1 MSWIQ
6 DLLRSAGAR
15 SLHRLRSLQ
24 RGDRAAQVLAR
35 LGPPD
40 SVLPGD
46 EPGQVVWQHTLYD
59 HRHGWVP
66 CALVLGGPDGPLLH
80 WGVDM
85 QRQSQFD
92 DLLGGLLATDAAAP
106 HLPTAHPAQMPTR
119 STP

>member
-1 MSWIQ
+1 MCLIS

-15 SLHRLRSLQ
+15 SLHRLDALLP
-24 RGDRAAQVLAR
+24 GATAAQVLAR

-46 EPGQVVWQHTLYD
+46 QPGQQRWQHTLYD
-59 HRHGWVP
+59 RQRGWVP
-66 CALVLGGPDGPLLH
+66 CLLVLAGANGPLLH
-80 WGVDM
+80 WGVDD

-92 DLLGGLLATDAAAP
+92 DLLAGLEGSAQPSAT
-106 HLPTAHPAQMPTR
+106 TATR

>member
-1 MSWIQ
+1 MSWTQ

-24 RGDRAAQVLAR
+24 RGDSAAQVLAR

-46 EPGQVVWQHTLYD
+46 ELGQVVWQHTLYD
-59 HRHGWVP
+59 RQHGWVP
-66 CALVLGGPDGPLLH
+66 YALELAGHFGPLLR
-80 WGVDM
+80 WGVDT

-92 DLLGGLLATDAAAP
+92 DLLGGLLDADAGPPRHPFTRSAAA
-106 HLPTAHPAQMPTR
+106 LTR